1 MPPLFLLISTKA
13 TPPSLHWN
21 TYWMP
26 HLLHY
31 YWWAQRPRLLSWH
44 FKMSM
49 CSHYVYILF
58 PFLHSVLH
66 KHFSSRGKLNS
77 VFPLK
82 QVRTTS
88 NPHKRQKYISAGFQA
103 SVLWSTNAIIY
114 YFILIYVH
122 HIQSNWALI
131 FAGVPKL
138 LHRTANTFYGLW
150 STMVIHSEP
159 KSAGVTSKLNTLLLA
174 ITVERN
180 RSRCMRPRLRF
191 NLHSGGRQR
200 DRGRRCVFTLD
211 L

>member
-1 MPPLFLLISTKA
+1 
-13 TPPSLHWN
+13 
-21 TYWMP
+21 
-26 HLLHY
+26 
-31 YWWAQRPRLLSWH
+31 
-44 FKMSM
+44 MSM

-103 SVLWSTNAIIY
+103 SVLWSTYANQCNNLLF
-114 YFILIYVH
+114 YFNICSSH
-122 HIQSNWALI
+122 TKNWALI
-131 FAGVPKL
+131 FSGVPKL

-191 NLHSGGRQR
+191 NLHSGGWQR